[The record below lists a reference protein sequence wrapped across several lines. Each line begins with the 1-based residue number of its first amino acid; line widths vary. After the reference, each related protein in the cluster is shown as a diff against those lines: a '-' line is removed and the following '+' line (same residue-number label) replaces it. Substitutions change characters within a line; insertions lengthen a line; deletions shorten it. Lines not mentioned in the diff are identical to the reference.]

1 MKKVWSQYYEERE
14 PRLAISIRSF
24 PIEPHQRKGEGIVGG
39 RGLEDTARLFS
50 TPQLSLAHGSSQRLN
65 QQSWSLNREVQ
76 VLCTYIMV
84 VDWCF
89 WGLLTVGVG
98 VL

>member
-1 MKKVWSQYYEERE
+1 MDCFSWCLKSRHFDEGGKMKKVWSQYYEERE

-50 TPQLSLAHGSSQRLN
+50 TPQLSLAHGRQPAPN
-65 QQSWSLNREVQ
+65 HP
-76 VLCTYIMV
+76 
-84 VDWCF
+84 
-89 WGLLTVGVG
+89 
-98 VL
+98 